1 VDTLQ
6 YNQLNVEP
14 AAKLAGAVSPPPS
27 KSSSTRSI
35 LAASLASGLS
45 RVDNVASS
53 NNVRAMIE
61 CCELLGAELVE
72 SDPGVFEVTGPAR
85 MNDGVRLSPG
95 NSGIVLRLLMGATA
109 VLRGVTF
116 VTPFTDSLGRRSNTE
131 MVEALRIL
139 DVACTS
145 TGAED
150 GLPIT
155 IDGSLVHGGDVTIS
169 GRRSSQFLSGL
180 LYLGGLLDEELSITV
195 VDEFKARP
203 MVRTTLDVLKRA
215 GIEIDASEDLMQ
227 FRVAPGSG
235 YQPALY
241 TVGSDPA
248 STAALLAV
256 AASVESSVDLENC
269 APEELGGVV
278 EYLREIGVSV
288 TTDGSTLSVHGGG
301 ELTPLDFD
309 GSTAPDAVLPLAA
322 LAAHANG
329 TSRFYNIEHLRYK
342 ECDRIS
348 DFRAELVRAGVR
360 ADERRDELIVH
371 GSPAGV
377 AGAVAVDSHYD
388 HGVVMAMALIGLR
401 SRSGLT
407 INDPQYVAQTYPN
420 FFADL
425 QRIGATV
432 TPVAGVG

>member
-1 VDTLQ
+1 MNILQ
-6 YNQLNVEP
+6 YKQVNVQP
-14 AAKLAGAVSPPPS
+14 AAKLTGAVIPPPS

-45 RVDNVASS
+45 RIDNVASS
-53 NNVRAMIE
+53 NNVRAMIK
-61 CCELLGAELVE
+61 CCELLGAELAE
-72 SDPGVFEVTGPAR
+72 CSPGVLKVAGPGR
-85 MNDGVRLSPG
+85 MRDGVTLNPG

-109 VLRGVTF
+109 VLRGITF
-116 VTPFTDSLGRRSNTE
+116 MTPFLNSLGRRSNTE
-131 MVEALRIL
+131 MVGALRTL
-139 DVACTS
+139 CVACTS
-145 TGAED
+145 TGAD
-150 GLPIT
+150 DTLPIT
-155 IDGSLVHGGDVTIS
+155 IDGSSVRGGHVTIS

-180 LYLGGLLDEELSITV
+180 LYLGGLLDEELSVTV

-203 MVRTTLDVLKRA
+203 MVRTTLDVLSRA
-215 GIEIDASEDLMQ
+215 GIEIDSSEDLMQ
-227 FRVAPGSG
+227 FRVTPGSG
-235 YQPALY
+235 YRPAHY

-256 AASVESSVDLENC
+256 AASVDSRVHLQNC

-278 EYLREIGVSV
+278 EYLREMGISI
-288 TTDGSTLSVHGGG
+288 TADGSTLSIHGGG
-301 ELTPLDFD
+301 ELMPLDFD

-348 DFRAELVRAGVR
+348 DFRTELVRAGIR
-360 ADERRDELIVH
+360 ADERRDELIID
-371 GSPAGV
+371 GSPAGI
-377 AGAVAVDSHYD
+377 AGTVAVNSHYD
-388 HGVVMAMALIGLR
+388 HGVVMAMTLIALR

-432 TPVAGVG
+432 TPVGGVG